1 MGKAPVSRRS
11 AASASWDADRVMIE
25 PGHDGGKGLL
35 PQSRHPEIG
44 PAQHP
49 APIGKGAAQ
58 VKSKVG
64 CALLQPSPP
73 AAAGAAAWRRG
84 IEQRRETADRIER
97 KAYPQQQQDHLLQ
110 SPTVPAPWRNA
121 GRQAGTG
128 MPAAWTKETGNRNG
142 ILLPGSRPIGLA
154 GVMAMMPGMAKTTVR
169 ALGGAIAFRISGQ
182 GVAVMLK
189 GGDTCYDTMQGRTS
203 YGFGYRESLI
213 HFPR

>member
-11 AASASWDADRVMIE
+11 ATSASWDADRVMIE

-73 AAAGAAAWRRG
+73 SAAGAAAWRRSA
-84 IEQRRETADRIER
+84 QHSREAADRIER
-97 KAYPQQQQDHLLQ
+97 KAYPQQPQDRLLQ

-121 GRQAGTG
+121 ERQAGTG
-128 MPAAWTKETGNRNG
+128 MPAAWAKETRDRNG

-154 GVMAMMPGMAKTTVR
+154 GVMAVRPRVTQTTVR
-169 ALGGAIAFRISGQ
+169 ALGRTVAFRISGQ
-182 GVAVMLK
+182 GA
-189 GGDTCYDTMQGRTS
+189 R
-203 YGFGYRESLI
+203 
-213 HFPR
+213 